1 MDIERR
7 KALAHIMSNVRLR
20 RQFKRMKRIV
30 VVGSIAA
37 LFSGCVVSNPNGFRL
52 TASLG
57 AEQVQEHSETYS
69 VKQSERPYI
78 CSWINVGSLCGSPEA
93 PQQDLK

>member
-1 MDIERR
+1 MHNR
-7 KALAHIMSNVRLR
+7 KAIEHIMSNVRLR
-20 RQFKRMKRIV
+20 RQVKQLKRVAV
-30 VVGSIAA
+30 VASMAL

-69 VKQSERPYI
+69 VKQSDKPYL
-78 CSWINVGSLCGSPEA
+78 CSWINIGSLCGSPEV
-93 PQQDLK
+93 PQDLK